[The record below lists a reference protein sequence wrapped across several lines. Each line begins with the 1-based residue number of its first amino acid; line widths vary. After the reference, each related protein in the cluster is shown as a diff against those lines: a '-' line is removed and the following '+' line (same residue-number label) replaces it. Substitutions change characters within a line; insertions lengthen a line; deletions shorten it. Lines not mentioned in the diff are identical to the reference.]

1 MAYISIP
8 TYWKSLPQRYKL
20 IGRKCVECGKILFP
34 PRNFCDACGGKNFS
48 DFRLSG
54 EGEVITNTIIARGA
68 APPEFIDLQ
77 KKTGSFAVVIVKLSE
92 GPTIIAQMTDCNPND
107 VAIGMK
113 VESVIRKI
121 YEQEGVIRYGFKFRP
136 KRS

>member
-20 IGRKCVECGKILFP
+20 VGCKCEGCGKILFP
-34 PRNFCDACGGKNFS
+34 PRNFCDSCGGKIFS
-48 DFRLSG
+48 EFRLSG
-54 EGEVITNTIIARGA
+54 DGEVITNTIIARGA
-68 APPEFIDLQ
+68 APPEFIEQQ
-77 KKTGSFAVVIVKLSE
+77 KKAGSFAVVIVKLSE
-92 GPTIIAQMTDCNPND
+92 GPTIIAQMTDCDPND
-107 VAIGMK
+107 VKIGMK